1 MNSPEDQ
8 KQDYTQTLQDIWEI
22 DHVKLIEEIIPTEG
36 SDDNWI
42 IYSN

>member
-1 MNSPEDQ
+1 MNNPEDQ
-8 KQDYTQTLQDIWEI
+8 KQDYVQTLRDIWEK
-22 DHVKLIEEIIPTEG
+22 DHIKLIEVIIITEG